1 MYTSY
6 HIYSWLSVGAHRWT
20 LPGHMCKES
29 KDRQNAELNTSMLSP
44 SIIILISQIEYFN
57 LVPFVQALQAAL
69 VNSALSVFIFMCNFL
84 FTLQSLIFL
93 RLGVAFKYVYSCFSY
108 GTPTFTVCRNEL
120 L

>member
-1 MYTSY
+1 
-6 HIYSWLSVGAHRWT
+6 
-20 LPGHMCKES
+20 MCKES

-44 SIIILISQIEYFN
+44 SVIILISQIEYFN

-69 VNSALSVFIFMCNFL
+69 VNSALSVFMCNFL

-93 RLGVAFKYVYSCFSY
+93 RLGVAFKYVYLCFSY